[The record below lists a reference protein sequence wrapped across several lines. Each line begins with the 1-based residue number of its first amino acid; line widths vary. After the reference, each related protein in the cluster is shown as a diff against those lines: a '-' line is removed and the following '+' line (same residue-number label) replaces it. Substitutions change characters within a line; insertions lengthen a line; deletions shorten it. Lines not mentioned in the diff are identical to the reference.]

1 MLPEAQVAANKA
13 QFLLAQVTVALELLA
28 EGGGL
33 ILQVDDLTSTH
44 MLQLSYILA
53 CCFHEVRTYV
63 FVYIVLSICVSCMY
77 VYI

>member
-63 FVYIVLSICVSCMY
+63 RMCVLSIEYMCIVY